1 MIIKQIWSYFNKF
14 KNLIKSNSGII
25 DELNSPKTTIRL
37 HILQS
42 NVSLPEY
49 QVCNLNS
56 TLMFC
61 LQHLPID
68 CLCVSQYF
76 KKTSL
81 IIDLITSLYAK
92 LGLDFFQILFKMRK
106 KYPLKLYD
114 RIKNDNMIDC
124 LQMLICKIIILG
136 GRTYSNLIT

>member
-1 MIIKQIWSYFNKF
+1 M
-14 KNLIKSNSGII
+14 L
-25 DELNSPKTTIRL
+25 
-37 HILQS
+37 
-42 NVSLPEY
+42 
-49 QVCNLNS
+49 
-56 TLMFC
+56 C

-92 LGLDFFQILFKMRK
+92 LGLDFFSNFIQNAKE
-106 KYPLKLYD
+106 KYPLKVYD

>member
-92 LGLDFFQILFKMRK
+92 LGLDFFSNFIQNAKEIS
-106 KYPLKLYD
+106 
-114 RIKNDNMIDC
+114 IKNDNMIDC
-124 LQMLICKIIILG
+124 LQMLIYKIIILG

>member
-1 MIIKQIWSYFNKF
+1 MLKFQKKETNFGNKTPTYGWPLGDILMRIHNAVIWSYFNKF

-68 CLCVSQYF
+68 CPCVSQYF

-92 LGLDFFQILFKMRK
+92 LGLDFFSNFIQNAKEIS
-106 KYPLKLYD
+106 
-114 RIKNDNMIDC
+114 IKSI
-124 LQMLICKIIILG
+124 
-136 GRTYSNLIT
+136 R